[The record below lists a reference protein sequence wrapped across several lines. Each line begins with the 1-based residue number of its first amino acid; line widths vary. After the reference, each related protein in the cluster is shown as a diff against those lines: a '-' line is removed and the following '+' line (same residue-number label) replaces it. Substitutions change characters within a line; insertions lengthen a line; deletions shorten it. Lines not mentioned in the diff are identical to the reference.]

1 MPKKESSPTDSSPA
15 ATSPAS
21 LPSAR
26 NVRRLDLPLD
36 EIADFRRK
44 SIDQPQLEDT
54 RRKSLDQPQLE
65 GTRSRKKSLDPPQ
78 LEDIVGTRSRR
89 QSLDQPPLEN
99 ITGTRRKSLV
109 PPYLEDVVVIDDTR
123 RKSRD
128 PSSVEMVDADNLD
141 DDNPSPV
148 SKEFSSLRSLAKS
161 ASTSTSSTPTPQT
174 QGPYLTTKD
183 FNYTMT
189 LIDNKINALYKLC
202 RHIGDEQQENS
213 RLISKLV
220 AIDELSDGFWNV
232 SFDIFNFDLIS
243 LFNSLK

>member
-36 EIADFRRK
+36 EIVDFRRK
-44 SIDQPQLEDT
+44 SIDQPQLE
-54 RRKSLDQPQLE
+54 
-65 GTRSRKKSLDPPQ
+65 GTRKKSLDPPQ

-243 LFNSLK
+243 LVI